1 LDFNPLT
8 DELEGTDGKLFKL
21 KAPTAKELPAKGF
34 DPGEDTYQAPP
45 EKGDDIKVNVDP
57 KSDRLQ
63 MLEPFEKWD
72 GKDYIDL
79 FVLIKIKGKCT
90 TDHIS
95 AAGPW
100 LKYRGHLDNISNN
113 MFIGATNAENNEMNK
128 VKNQKS
134 GQFDAVPAVARDYKA
149 NKLRWCAVGEENY
162 GEGSSR
168 EHAALE
174 PRHLGGVAII
184 VKSFARIHETN
195 LKKQGMLALTF
206 ANPGDYDKIQPS
218 SKISLLNLKDLAPGK
233 AVDCEI
239 KNNGSSDKI
248 QLNHT
253 LNEQQI
259 KWFQAG
265 SALNLMKE
273 LAAKGGDKK

>member
-1 LDFNPLT
+1 MGRCVSIANDALSHGLGSCVPFNVTPGSEQVRATIARDGFIDVLEKFGGTVLANACGPCIGQWDRKDVKMGEKNTIVTSYNRNFTGRNDANPATHCFVTSPEMVTALSIAGRLDFNPLT

-79 FVLIKIKGKCT
+79 LVLIKIKGKCT

-100 LKYRGHLDNISNN
+100 LKYRGHLD
-113 MFIGATNAENNEMNK
+113 
-128 VKNQKS
+128 
-134 GQFDAVPAVARDYKA
+134 
-149 NKLRWCAVGEENY
+149 
-162 GEGSSR
+162 
-168 EHAALE
+168 
-174 PRHLGGVAII
+174 
-184 VKSFARIHETN
+184 
-195 LKKQGMLALTF
+195 
-206 ANPGDYDKIQPS
+206 
-218 SKISLLNLKDLAPGK
+218 
-233 AVDCEI
+233 
-239 KNNGSSDKI
+239 
-248 QLNHT
+248 
-253 LNEQQI
+253 
-259 KWFQAG
+259 
-265 SALNLMKE
+265 
-273 LAAKGGDKK
+273 